1 MSSMSK
7 MGLSESLQQ
16 HWQRSPLALRWQG
29 LPARDRLALMAL
41 SVFLLLVLFYLAL
54 WQPAQ
59 RHAQDA
65 RAAFEE
71 QRALYAYLQSRAPQ
85 MQGRDL
91 QSRASLD
98 PARLQGVVTASA
110 AEQGLVIERLDTEGF
125 GAVQVNLQPVAFAQ
139 LLRWIEAL
147 EEQGIRVEEAGLDR
161 AEENRVTARLSLRAG
176 D

>member
-1 MSSMSK
+1 MTGMSK

-16 HWQRSPLALRWQG
+16 HWQRSPLALRWQA
-29 LPARDRLALMAL
+29 LPARDRLALVAL
-41 SVFLLLVLFYLAL
+41 GVFLLLVLFYLAL

-85 MQGRDL
+85 VQGRDL
-91 QSRASLD
+91 QPRASID
-98 PARLQGVVTASA
+98 PVRLQGVVTATA

-125 GAVQVNLQPVAFAQ
+125 AAVQVSLQPVAFAQ

-147 EEQGIRVEEAGLDR
+147 EGLGIRVEEAGLDR
-161 AEENRVTARLSLRAG
+161 AEENRVISRLSLRVDG
-176 D
+176 

>member
-1 MSSMSK
+1 MSK

-16 HWQRSPLALRWQG
+16 QWQRSPLALRWQT
-29 LPARDRLALMAL
+29 LPARDRLALLAL
-41 SVFLLLVLFYLAL
+41 GVFLLLVLFYLAL

-85 MQGRDL
+85 VQGLD
-91 QSRASLD
+91 QQPRASID
-98 PARLQGVVTASA
+98 PARLQGVVAATA
-110 AEQGLVIERLDTEGF
+110 AEQGLVIERLDAEGF
-125 GAVQVNLQPVAFAQ
+125 GAVQVNLQPAAFAQ

-147 EEQGIRVEEAGLDR
+147 EGQGIRVEEAGLDR
-161 AEENRVTARLSLRAG
+161 AEENRVIARLSLRAG
-176 D
+176 E

>member
-1 MSSMSK
+1 MSR
-7 MGLSESLQQ
+7 MGLSESVQL
-16 HWQRSPLALRWQG
+16 HWQRSPLAQRWQT
-29 LPARDRLALMAL
+29 LPARDRLALVAL

-54 WQPAQ
+54 WQPVQRQAQ
-59 RHAQDA
+59 AA

-71 QRALYAYLQSRAPQ
+71 QRALYAYMQSRAPQ
-85 MQGRDL
+85 VQGREL
-91 QSRASLD
+91 QPRASLD

-139 LLRWIEAL
+139 LLRWIQTL
-147 EEQGIRVEEAGLDR
+147 EGQGVRIEEAGLDR
-161 AEENRVTARLSLRAG
+161 AEENRVTARLSLRVG